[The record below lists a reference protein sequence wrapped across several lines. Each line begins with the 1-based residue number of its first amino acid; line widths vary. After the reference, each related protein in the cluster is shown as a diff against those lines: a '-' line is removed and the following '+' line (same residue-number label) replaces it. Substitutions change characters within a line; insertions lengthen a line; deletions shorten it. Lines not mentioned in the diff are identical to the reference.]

1 MRILIAL
8 ALMLAFTACM
18 GVIAWTVTHKPTKPK
33 KLTRHEKAKQDT
45 RDLERENAELD
56 RIIDKIRGNK

>member
-8 ALMLAFTACM
+8 TLMLAFIACM
-18 GVIAWTVTHKPTKPK
+18 GVIAWAVTDRPTKPK
-33 KLTRHEKAKQDT
+33 NLTRHEQAKQDT

-56 RIIDKIRGNK
+56 RIIDEIRGNK